1 MAIPTKIISCPHCE
15 GTGKE
20 LNYFD
25 PPVIEYRKSMT
36 ILEAE
41 RSPNGREI
49 LNDPCPACNGTKRIM
64 VPTR

>member
-25 PPVIEYRKSMT
+25 PPVAEYRKLMT
-36 ILEAE
+36 ISDLK
-41 RSPNGREI
+41 RSPSGREI
-49 LNDPCPACNGTKRIM
+49 LDDYCPACNGTIRIM
-64 VPTR
+64 VPT

>member
-36 ILEAE
+36 ILDAK
-41 RSPNGREI
+41 RSPSGREI
-49 LNDPCPACNGTKRIM
+49 LDDTCPACYGTKRIM
-64 VPTR
+64 VPTG